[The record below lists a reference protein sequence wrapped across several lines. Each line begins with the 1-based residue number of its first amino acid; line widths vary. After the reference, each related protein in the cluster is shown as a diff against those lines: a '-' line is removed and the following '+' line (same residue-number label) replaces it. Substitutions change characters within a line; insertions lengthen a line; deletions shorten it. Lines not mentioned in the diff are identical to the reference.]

1 MSQFPTSAVAYPC
14 LQWWTARCVSC
25 SVRKW

>member
-14 LQWWTARCVSC
+14 LQWWTASCVSY
-25 SVRKW
+25 SVRK